1 MTADQLTL
9 FQQSTGFGTDT
20 LTLAIASVGAVAF
33 LTWGGWLAY
42 SQLQLWQT
50 GKVSFYGLAV
60 ALVRVAVVMMLLGY
74 LVR

>member
-1 MTADQLTL
+1 MTSDQLTL

-20 LTLAIASVGAVAF
+20 LTLAIAGVGAVAF

-42 SQLQLWQT
+42 GQLQLWQT
-50 GKVSFYGLAV
+50 GKISFYGLAV
-60 ALVRVAVVMMLLGY
+60 ALVRVAVVMLLLGY